1 MLTLIGEFY
10 MKEIYVH
17 FYWTSA
23 NDIKYDVGRFLSV
36 RCDKKGY
43 VYYGDLIFKLRQ
55 IYSDGKITFP
65 VDSREVIKF
74 CDHID

>member
-1 MLTLIGEFY
+1 MIGECA
-10 MKEIYVH
+10 MKEVYVH

-36 RCDKKGY
+36 RCDSKGY
-43 VYYGDLIFKLRQ
+43 VYYGDLIFKLRE
-55 IYSDGKITFP
+55 IYSNGKITFP
-65 VDSREVIKF
+65 VDGRDVIKF